1 MGQLSNLPSWLSRH
15 PPPLLPI
22 IVLQCQCSPRL
33 LCNLHSSQLMI
44 YDACARSL
52 PGARGGR
59 WSQIATT
66 CGNPIWVASVHC
78 ARHTPKPDAAGLGL
92 SYAFAKILTWPFWAS
107 TCLYSFSYFLCVS
120 LISHSFLVWGVISH
134 SFPACEFEFAIISCV
149 RVWFRNHFL
158 CVSLILHSFPVNL
171 CMYACLYACMYA
183 CMYVC
188 VCIYIH
194 MHACIHT
201 YIHTCIH

>member
-1 MGQLSNLPSWLSRH
+1 MCVLHVMGQLSNLPSWLSRH

-59 WSQIATT
+59 WPQIATT

-78 ARHTPKPDAAGLGL
+78 ARHTPKPDAGRPIESRKWMGVQFGHPSPKRLRIRL
-92 SYAFAKILTWPFWAS
+92 SAATLIAYQLATPALSPEHVEQ
-107 TCLYSFSYFLCVS
+107 TCPTNVK
-120 LISHSFLVWGVISH
+120 
-134 SFPACEFEFAIISCV
+134 
-149 RVWFRNHFL
+149 
-158 CVSLILHSFPVNL
+158 
-171 CMYACLYACMYA
+171 
-183 CMYVC
+183 
-188 VCIYIH
+188 
-194 MHACIHT
+194 
-201 YIHTCIH
+201 